1 VVVGLY
7 QPLADDGAY
16 TTFVMQATSDHACP
30 LQSLQK
36 TKKRGLSPIRSS
48 SPSRRLG
55 LLLSTQSR
63 ARHWYCSCGGRAK
76 PFASYPTARVAR
88 GQALRF
94 LPNCSC
100 GARAKPFGLHTPG
113 ARRALPSR
121 HTEHP
126 ANSAVACGP
135 PPMSHCGVTGGISL
149 RAPGAWSPKA
159 CATR

>member
-55 LLLSTQSR
+55 LLLSTQSP
-63 ARHWYCSCGGRAK
+63 A
-76 PFASYPTARVAR
+76 
-88 GQALRF
+88 
-94 LPNCSC
+94 CSC
-100 GARAKPFGLHTPG
+100 GARAKPFGLRTPG
-113 ARRALPSR
+113 AHRAWPSR
-121 HTEHP
+121 HTEHA
-126 ANSAVACGP
+126 ANA
-135 PPMSHCGVTGGISL
+135 
-149 RAPGAWSPKA
+149 
-159 CATR
+159 